1 MSASIGQSIEAVCKE
16 KGIDRDVVIEAV
28 KEAVRAAARK
38 QFKSGEEIQV
48 EWSPETGLEI
58 FASKVVVETVENEGR
73 ELSLGEARELAG
85 DEVEIGDELQLP
97 LPVEDMGRIA
107 AQTAKQILFQKV
119 RDAERANIYEQYIDK
134 VGDLVNGYVKRFE
147 RGDIIVDLGTV
158 EALLPRNQQSRGET
172 WNQGERIRVV
182 IDDVSKES
190 KGPQVI
196 VSRTSPE
203 ILKRLFEMEV
213 PEIYDGTVVIK
224 SAVREPGE
232 RAKIAVA
239 STERDVDPVGACVG
253 MKGSRV
259 QAIIRELRG
268 EKIDII
274 EWSDEPSVFAA
285 NALSPAK
292 VNQVRITDIEHRQ
305 MEVIVNE
312 DQLSLAIGKR
322 GQNVRLATKLVGWN
336 IDIRSE
342 EELKRE
348 VAAQM
353 GAMIASG
360 ESVPLERLEGMNP
373 AMVSTLA
380 DHGIDDI
387 ESLANATVDDI
398 ADFLD
403 VSIDQAEA
411 LIGAA
416 QTVVE
421 SARVAAESE
430 GAEGEEAQSEETG
443 EAGAASEQT
452 PASAEAGVTESSVDA
467 VAAAGGAGTGGE
479 EPPGV
484 EGERPA
490 AGPEGETGFESEEG
504 RTVEQHAA
512 SFEAD
517 PNADAG
523 EVEPSEAMIAEGYDE
538 AVETQP
544 PFMAEDLSPDNLLAK
559 DAAEPVAATEVE
571 QMSADE
577 LLLQGAGR
585 DLRPDTITPAPDIF
599 SAEAA
604 VIQNHGAYTEEERP
618 STLDAETSG
627 VAGATVREGEEADEE
642 SLVAPAA
649 LDETEEG
656 ETEVASPVA
665 DLGGEASA
673 PEVQVSSAPTPAGRG
688 EPTPVENVAEDEAED
703 ASGNVE

>member
-1 MSASIGQSIEAVCKE
+1 MSASIGQSIDAVCKE
-16 KGIDRDVVIEAV
+16 KGIDREVVIEAV

-48 EWSPETGLEI
+48 EWAPESGLEI
-58 FASKVVVETVENEGR
+58 FASKVVVETVENPGR
-73 ELSLGEARELAG
+73 ELSLDEAKELAG

-158 EALLPRNQQSRGET
+158 ESVLPRNQQSRGEQ

-190 KGPQVI
+190 KGPQV
-196 VSRTSPE
+196 VTSRTSPE
-203 ILKRLFEMEV
+203 LLKRLFEMEV

-360 ESVPLERLEGMNP
+360 ESVPLERLQGMNP

-380 DHGIDDI
+380 DHGVNDI
-387 ESLANATVDDI
+387 EGLANATVDDI
-398 ADFLD
+398 AEFLD

-416 QTVVE
+416 AAVVE
-421 SARVAAESE
+421 SARASAE
-430 GAEGEEAQSEETG
+430 AEGEEGEAADEQGGAEVSEEN
-443 EAGAASEQT
+443 
-452 PASAEAGVTESSVDA
+452 
-467 VAAAGGAGTGGE
+467 E
-479 EPPGV
+479 ET
-484 EGERPA
+484 RP
-490 AGPEGETGFESEEG
+490 
-504 RTVEQHAA
+504 VEQHAA
-512 SFEAD
+512 SVEAD
-517 PNADAG
+517 PDADAR

-538 AVETQP
+538 AARTRP
-544 PFMAEDLSPDNLLAK
+544 PFLAEDLSDANIRAQ
-559 DAAEPVAATEVE
+559 DAAEPVAMTEVE

-577 LLLQGAGR
+577 LILQGAGR

-599 SAEAA
+599 STEAA
-604 VIQNHGAYTEEERP
+604 VIQNSGAYSDEERP
-618 STLDAETSG
+618 STLDVEAQDAPGG
-627 VAGATVREGEEADEE
+627 VVQMSDEE
-642 SLVAPAA
+642 YEDSPISPRG
-649 LDETEEG
+649 DF
-656 ETEVASPVA
+656 AS
-665 DLGGEASA
+665 EASA
-673 PEVQVSSAPTPAGRG
+673 PEVQNSSEPAAPSEG
-688 EPTPVENVAEDEAED
+688 EPAPVENVADDEAED
-703 ASGNVE
+703 APAVE

>member
-73 ELSLGEARELAG
+73 ELSLDEAKELAG
-85 DEVEIGDELQLP
+85 DEVEVGDELQLP

-373 AMVSTLA
+373 AMVATLA

-416 QTVVE
+416 QAVVE
-421 SARVAAESE
+421 SARTAAEDEGEE
-430 GAEGEEAQSEETG
+430 GAEGQAQETGEAVGASEETG
-443 EAGAASEQT
+443 AASEEVS
-452 PASAEAGVTESSVDA
+452 AGAESSADGDEAAEA
-467 VAAAGGAGTGGE
+467 
-479 EPPGV
+479 
-484 EGERPA
+484 A
-490 AGPEGETGFESEEG
+490 AGPEGEMGFESEEG
-504 RTVEQHAA
+504 RTIEQHAA

-627 VAGATVREGEEADEE
+627 IVEPTVREDEGADEE

-656 ETEVASPVA
+656 ETEAASPVA

-673 PEVQVSSAPTPAGRG
+673 PEVQVSSAPT
-688 EPTPVENVAEDEAED
+688 
-703 ASGNVE
+703 

>member
-1 MSASIGQSIEAVCKE
+1 MSASIGQSIDAVCKE

-38 QFKSGEEIQV
+38 QFKSGEEVQV
-48 EWSPETGLEI
+48 EWSPEVGLEI
-58 FASKVVVETVENEGR
+58 FASKVVVEEVENPGR
-73 ELSLGEARELAG
+73 ELSLEEAKELAG
-85 DEVEIGDELQLP
+85 DEVEVGDELQLP

-119 RDAERANIYEQYIDK
+119 RDAERQNIYEQYIDK

-147 RGDIIVDLGTV
+147 RGDIIVDLGTI
-158 EALLPRNQQSRGET
+158 ESILPRNQQSRGEQ
-172 WNQGERIRVV
+172 WNQGERIRVI

-190 KGPQVI
+190 KGPQV
-196 VSRTSPE
+196 VTSRTSPE
-203 ILKRLFEMEV
+203 LLKRLFEMEV

-292 VNQVRITDIEHRQ
+292 VNQVRITDIERRQ

-380 DHGIDDI
+380 DHGVGDI

-398 ADFLD
+398 AEYLD
-403 VSIDQAEA
+403 VSIDKAEA
-411 LIGAA
+411 LIAAAGA
-416 QTVVE
+416 VVE

-430 GAEGEEAQSEETG
+430 AGEGEAEGEMV
-443 EAGAASEQT
+443 EQ
-452 PASAEAGVTESSVDA
+452 G
-467 VAAAGGAGTGGE
+467 
-479 EPPGV
+479 
-484 EGERPA
+484 
-490 AGPEGETGFESEEG
+490 EEG

-512 SFEAD
+512 SVEED
-517 PNADAG
+517 PNAEVR

-544 PFMAEDLSPDNLLAK
+544 PFMAEDLSPDNILAK
-559 DAAEPVAATEVE
+559 DAAEPVALTEAE

-585 DLRPDTITPAPDIF
+585 DLRPDTITPAPDIS

-604 VIQNHGAYTEEERP
+604 VIQNTGAYVEDERP
-618 STLDAETSG
+618 STLDEETSG
-627 VAGATVREGEEADEE
+627 ILEPTVRDGEGDEDDSPFSPRADF
-642 SLVAPAA
+642 
-649 LDETEEG
+649 
-656 ETEVASPVA
+656 AS
-665 DLGGEASA
+665 EASA
-673 PEVQVSSAPTPAGRG
+673 PEVQVSSEPAARSEG
-688 EPTPVENVAEDEAED
+688 THAPVENVADDEADD
-703 ASGNVE
+703 ASSNE